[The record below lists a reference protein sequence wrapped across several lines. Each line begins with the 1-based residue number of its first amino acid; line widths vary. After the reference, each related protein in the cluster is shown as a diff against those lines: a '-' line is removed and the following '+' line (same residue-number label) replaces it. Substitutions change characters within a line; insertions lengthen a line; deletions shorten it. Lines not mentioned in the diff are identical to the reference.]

1 MDRPCRE
8 DREMSGTRSA
18 YNPGDYC
25 AVLARMQG
33 FDGVQPPVAEFVL
46 GKDDYGCDLK
56 VFGATSGK
64 YMLWDESADLLD
76 VQGKARVG
84 THDWGVGATGVLLN
98 GTDPGMV
105 FQVAGRINAAL
116 ADGPYAA
123 AYHQLA
129 CTAAQTGNV
138 SVFASWNELYFT
150 GTTALVSNAAA
161 VWGHIEISG
170 TFTGPGSTSAYMGS
184 VVGTLMSDADTV
196 TNEGIMGAF
205 VADSVLT
212 SGFTNNGKIA
222 AFVAH
227 VNASHPTR
235 ANWPM
240 ALYVDGCDVVIGFG
254 SGTNYEDGIKIT
266 ATVAGNAEHDVNADG
281 LLKLDVDGTA
291 YYIPIFTAA
300 KVTNE

>member
-1 MDRPCRE
+1 MG
-8 DREMSGTRSA
+8 SGTRSKYDPA
-18 YNPGDYC
+18 DFCPWVKRLRGEAATGLGSD
-25 AVLARMQG
+25 
-33 FDGVQPPVAEFVL
+33 VAEFYL
-46 GKDDYGCDLK
+46 QSKAR
-56 VFGATSGK
+56 FGA
-64 YMLWDESADLLD
+64 
-76 VQGKARVG
+76 
-84 THDWGVGATGVLLN
+84 HDWGVGATGVLLN
-98 GTDPGMV
+98 GTDPDMV

-116 ADGPYAA
+116 GSGAYAA

-138 SVFASWNELYFT
+138 SVFANWNELYFT
-150 GTTALVSNAAA
+150 GTTALGTGNAGA
-161 VWGHIEISG
+161 VWGHIEIAG
-170 TFTGPGSTSAYMGS
+170 TFTGPASTSSYMGS
-184 VVGTLMSDADTV
+184 VVGTLMSDAATV
-196 TNEGIMGAF
+196 TNTGIMGAF

-254 SGTNYEDGIKIT
+254 SGTDYEDGVKIT
-266 ATVAGNAEHDVNADG
+266 STVAGETSHDVNADG
-281 LLKLDVDGTA
+281 LLKLDVGGTA